1 MGVIVVA
8 LLFGVL
14 GIVIGWKVGSSLGE
28 GAADDRQYWLRNL
41 AVVVVG
47 VLLSTLI
54 SALGL
59 MTVAALGIGLI
70 GGGIAGLKM
79 GYGKSVGVWRRHDEY
94 FRVNRDQVSAADAAR
109 RAREAGMTEEEMASR
124 DLVSVPGRKGTDDGA
139 PNGGRAGKGR

>member
-14 GIVIGWKVGSSLGE
+14 GIVVGWKVGSTLGE

-41 AVVVVG
+41 AVVVGG
-47 VLLSTLI
+47 VLLSALI

-59 MTVAALGIGLI
+59 VTVSALGFGLI

-79 GYGKSVGVWRRHDEY
+79 GYGKSVGVWRKHDEY
-94 FRVNRDQVSAADAAR
+94 FRVNRDQVSAADSAR

-124 DLVSVPGRKGTDDGA
+124 DMVSVAGPRRSDDGA
-139 PNGGRAGKGR
+139 PKGGRPGKGR